1 MEVVCY
7 FLFCFTVTLYLSV
20 AHDLHRSQL
29 DVNVFYY
36 VLEEIE
42 RSVSSSTNTSADQNQ
57 RPMETEEYPQQEE
70 EEERHHG
77 HRTRSSSFDIA
88 QALVNANNNI
98 MDQETNTTNSSFS
111 NPPADFADASLL
123 LGLTDTAALPSKPV
137 RGELEPATLPSTM
150 TFFLDMLNED
160 QRRVRHRHIPAV
172 DGFRKLYKSEI
183 KQDLAAARALNKKS
197 KRGDESMMEVD
208 EEMKDELSENDGL
221 AEFASAKAEAFE
233 DALPDSDA
241 FVAPSEN
248 TIAFAH
254 CGQLASLMES
264 TPFENSM
271 RGGVSAS
278 TLRSP
283 QLVESLTA
291 FNPPR
296 PQESTA
302 TKTKHRLK
310 RWESNPQDVEVDL
323 LNYKKTVQ
331 RTRMELH
338 KAEDE
343 HAQIESVTSMMR
355 TQYMNHLD
363 AYREEIAA
371 VGEQLRAVRSD
382 CLKAAEEHN
391 GKTIST
397 RGSSKTMRDV
407 FAALKTLGDDL
418 GAKAT
423 GSGDS
428 TKLLHPDWRVSGLGG
443 IAAAEEGA
451 RNNDSLA
458 SGWILVGDKV
468 KTLTGECGTVM
479 EIIAPSI
486 KTVAPKENKKDPTE
500 NDIDKT
506 KTDAD
511 APLVKTEEPSLSEM
525 VVPEGIAVR
534 LANGT
539 VKTFPSSDL
548 KLETAPFPCA
558 KDADLVR
565 RWENMK
571 QSAIDTGSRHD
582 YSGMNAQVISS
593 VLRKQQEDDQDGSA
607 SPKSVTQYDD
617 LRNVVPFGA
626 GIISAPEQIRD
637 FSSIIPVDA
646 LEENVRKVIY
656 GCGKDIQVSTCLCLI
671 SSQIKTKSN
680 YLVCSNLGQ
689 VIPAM
694 PPSVEKY
701 ESQRENLNKLKI
713 KVLQLR
719 NRLGRQKRIRGLNE
733 LNFKAG
739 EKRADK
745 VEGLLIEMQTD
756 LASLK
761 GRLQE
766 ELDELGEL
774 RNAFCNILLL

>member
-1 MEVVCY
+1 M
-7 FLFCFTVTLYLSV
+7 TSLSISYNLNL
-20 AHDLHRSQL
+20 D

-36 VLEEIE
+36 AFEGIE
-42 RSVSSSTNTSADQNQ
+42 RSVSSSTNTSVEKNQ
-57 RPMETEEYPQQEE
+57 RPMETDEYPQQQEE
-70 EEERHHG
+70 HHHS

-150 TFFLDMLNED
+150 TFFLDMLNEN

-172 DGFRKLYKSEI
+172 DGFRKLYKNEI
-183 KQDLAAARALNKKS
+183 KQDLAAARALNRKS
-197 KRGDESMMEVD
+197 RRGDETMMEGD

-221 AEFASAKAEAFE
+221 ADRASAEAETFQE
-233 DALPDSDA
+233 GALPDSDA
-241 FVAPSEN
+241 FVAPTEN

-302 TKTKHRLK
+302 TKSKHRLK

-343 HAQIESVTSMMR
+343 HAQIEAVASMMR

-363 AYREEIAA
+363 AYREETAA
-371 VGEQLRAVRSD
+371 VGEQLRAVKSH
-382 CLKAAEEHN
+382 CFKAAEEHN

-397 RGSSKTMRDV
+397 RGSSKSMRDV
-407 FAALKTLGDDL
+407 FAALKSLGDDL

-423 GSGDS
+423 GSGGG
-428 TKLLHPDWRVSGLGG
+428 THLLHSDWRVSGLGG
-443 IAAAEEGA
+443 IASSSAEESA
-451 RNNDSLA
+451 SANDSLA
-458 SGWILVGDKV
+458 NGWILVGDKV
-468 KTLTGECGTVM
+468 KTPTGESGTV
-479 EIIAPSI
+479 EKIIAPSI
-486 KTVAPKENKKDPTE
+486 KKVLPKENNKDS
-500 NDIDKT
+500 NAKDVDNT

-511 APLVKTEEPSLSEM
+511 APSVKKEEPSLSEM
-525 VVPEGIAVR
+525 VVPEGISVR
-534 LANGT
+534 FDSGT
-539 VKTFPSSDL
+539 VTTFSFSDL
-548 KLETAPFPCA
+548 KLEAAPFPCA
-558 KDADLVR
+558 KDSDLVK

-582 YSGMNAQVISS
+582 YSGMNSQVIAS
-593 VLRKQQEDDQDGSA
+593 VLRRQQEDDQDGSV

-617 LRNVVPFGA
+617 LSNVVPFGA
-626 GIISAPEQIRD
+626 GIISAPQQIRD
-637 FSSIIPVDA
+637 FSSIIPVNA

-656 GCGKDIQVSTCLCLI
+656 ESGKDVQVDI
-671 SSQIKTKSN
+671 
-680 YLVCSNLGQ
+680 
-689 VIPAM
+689 
-694 PPSVEKY
+694 
-701 ESQRENLNKLKI
+701 
-713 KVLQLR
+713 
-719 NRLGRQKRIRGLNE
+719 
-733 LNFKAG
+733 
-739 EKRADK
+739 
-745 VEGLLIEMQTD
+745 
-756 LASLK
+756 
-761 GRLQE
+761 
-766 ELDELGEL
+766 
-774 RNAFCNILLL
+774 